1 MDETIKEENYKITK
15 DLFTIDKN
23 SSKIIKDK
31 KHNYKRLYTLSEIN
45 RNSSFQIK
53 KLCKT
58 TQILGDVLLN
68 KSNMASPNHKK
79 IKKKITDLELTT
91 LPKTLYGNNKT
102 IEIKSNVISTDNKEN
117 EQDEKLQ
124 KLNEKIKEIYN
135 IYHKTYGNN
144 SLGNLSRNKEKIFL
158 KPVNAKSTSN
168 KENKNFDIENK
179 LSKINNNITSFKYLT
194 KNNSSKK
201 HMSIANNKNIKYNN
215 SANSLFNI
223 YRRNYLL
230 SKTQKYNHRYSRNK
244 IKSFSQK
251 RNNYFMQ
258 SHKIKLDNK
267 KKSKSGN
274 IVQLNNFY
282 TENDNKTNNNK
293 LRRNNEILH
302 RRVSS
307 LIKELNIKRN
317 SLLLL
322 FKDEEN
328 KENAS
333 KKSSK
338 ELSKSRIK
346 EARHKL
352 LSLLNKKEYD
362 FLNFSSKRRILRSE
376 NPIIKKPT
384 NNLEMNQLIIN
395 SFGVGFNHSEYAQ
408 KIYNLNETFFSL
420 LENMKQRRAEM
431 DIAKFEREK
440 NKYLKKEDQKIN
452 YEIFFQKS
460 YRDKWERKFMLNQY
474 KYKIPEKEFKK
485 FKKYK
490 QQQLKKK
497 IIKDSQKL
505 SDLLTKMDAEEYEL
519 PEVISKHYKSTG
531 NFISPK
537 NIKRIYRVQK
547 ILKNIEDDEQ
557 TGEVIINVDKLK
569 KEQKKIEEEL
579 ISSIKDTGKP
589 RFVKNVFKTKTI
601 LKFKG
606 ITGDYFGLPA

>member
-1 MDETIKEENYKITK
+1 MDETIQEEKKYKITK
-15 DLFTIDKN
+15 DLFSIEKN

-31 KHNYKRLYTLSEIN
+31 KHNFNRLYTLSEIN
-45 RNSSFQIK
+45 RSSSYQIK
-53 KLCKT
+53 KICKN
-58 TQILGDVLLN
+58 TQILGDVLSN
-68 KSNMASPNHKK
+68 KNVASPSPKKMKKKNTESDFTIFTKSLNTDNKK
-79 IKKKITDLELTT
+79 I
-91 LPKTLYGNNKT
+91 
-102 IEIKSNVISTDNKEN
+102 EINSNVISTDDKEN
-117 EQDEKLQ
+117 EQDEKIQ

-158 KPVNAKSTSN
+158 KPINAKSTSN
-168 KENKNFDIENK
+168 NEITNFSSNNK
-179 LSKINNNITSFKYLT
+179 LSIMNNNIASLKYMSIN
-194 KNNSSKK
+194 KSPKK
-201 HMSIANNKNIKYNN
+201 HKTISNNKNIKNNN
-215 SANSLFNI
+215 SANLLFNN
-223 YRRNYLL
+223 YKRNYLL

-251 RNNYFMQ
+251 RYNYFNQ
-258 SHKIKLDNK
+258 PQKITIDNK
-267 KKSKSGN
+267 KKSQSGN
-274 IVQLNNFY
+274 ILQLNTFY
-282 TENDNKTNNNK
+282 TENDNKTNIK
-293 LRRNNEILH
+293 LRKNDTILH

-307 LIKELNIKRN
+307 LIKELNVNKN

-328 KENAS
+328 KENTS

-338 ELSKSRIK
+338 ELSRSRIK
-346 EARHKL
+346 EARNKL
-352 LSLLNKKEYD
+352 ISLLNKKEND
-362 FLNFSSKRRILRSE
+362 LLNFSSKRRILRAE

-384 NNLEMNQLIIN
+384 NNLEMNELIIS
-395 SFGVGFNHSEYAQ
+395 SFGGGFNHSEYA
-408 KIYNLNETFFSL
+408 KKLYNLNETFFSL

-431 DIAKFEREK
+431 DIAKFERQK

-452 YEIFFQKS
+452 FEIFFQKG

-519 PEVISKHYKSTG
+519 PDAISKHYKSTG

-557 TGEVIINVDKLK
+557 TGKVIINVDKLK
-569 KEQKKIEEEL
+569 KEQKKVEAEL
-579 ISSIKDTGKP
+579 ISAIKDTGKP
-589 RFVKNVFKTKTI
+589 RFVKNAFKPRTM

>member
-1 MDETIKEENYKITK
+1 
-15 DLFTIDKN
+15 
-23 SSKIIKDK
+23 
-31 KHNYKRLYTLSEIN
+31 
-45 RNSSFQIK
+45 
-53 KLCKT
+53 
-58 TQILGDVLLN
+58 
-68 KSNMASPNHKK
+68 
-79 IKKKITDLELTT
+79 
-91 LPKTLYGNNKT
+91 
-102 IEIKSNVISTDNKEN
+102 
-117 EQDEKLQ
+117 
-124 KLNEKIKEIYN
+124 
-135 IYHKTYGNN
+135 
-144 SLGNLSRNKEKIFL
+144 
-158 KPVNAKSTSN
+158 
-168 KENKNFDIENK
+168 
-179 LSKINNNITSFKYLT
+179 
-194 KNNSSKK
+194 
-201 HMSIANNKNIKYNN
+201 
-215 SANSLFNI
+215 
-223 YRRNYLL
+223 
-230 SKTQKYNHRYSRNK
+230 
-244 IKSFSQK
+244 
-251 RNNYFMQ
+251 MQ

-267 KKSKSGN
+267 KKSQSGN

-328 KENAS
+328 KENVS

>member
-1 MDETIKEENYKITK
+1 
-15 DLFTIDKN
+15 
-23 SSKIIKDK
+23 
-31 KHNYKRLYTLSEIN
+31 
-45 RNSSFQIK
+45 
-53 KLCKT
+53 
-58 TQILGDVLLN
+58 
-68 KSNMASPNHKK
+68 
-79 IKKKITDLELTT
+79 
-91 LPKTLYGNNKT
+91 
-102 IEIKSNVISTDNKEN
+102 
-117 EQDEKLQ
+117 
-124 KLNEKIKEIYN
+124 
-135 IYHKTYGNN
+135 
-144 SLGNLSRNKEKIFL
+144 
-158 KPVNAKSTSN
+158 
-168 KENKNFDIENK
+168 
-179 LSKINNNITSFKYLT
+179 
-194 KNNSSKK
+194 
-201 HMSIANNKNIKYNN
+201 MSIANNKNIKYNN

-267 KKSKSGN
+267 KKSQSGN

-328 KENAS
+328 KENVS